1 MTSPQADDIDRRF
14 TQARNEFNAL
24 YENLGITNDMVK
36 SIAKVQQCHGNRL
49 GAIGHT
55 LDVHTAR
62 LNHMNTR
69 LGHIESTQHNH
80 TETLNS
86 HTETLNSHTEILNS
100 HTEILRTH
108 GKKLDTIIEGH
119 GKKLEEHDSKL
130 DKIIDLLG
138 AR

>member
-24 YENLGITNDMVK
+24 YEKLDLTNDQVR
-36 SIAKVQQCHGNRL
+36 SIGKVQQCHGNRL
-49 GAIGHT
+49 GEIGHT

-80 TETLNS
+80 TETLNA
-86 HTETLNSHTEILNS
+86 

-108 GKKLDTIIEGH
+108 GKKLDTIIEVH
-119 GKKLEEHDSKL
+119 GRKLEEHDSKL